1 MGETMKEL
9 TAAEQYE
16 LVKGHPEVWD
26 KTLAYIPASTKKL
39 SEFAAWR
46 YSDWEPLPDDISTLT
61 LCALFM
67 LAAECGVRKL
77 KPSQLI
83 DLKKPWCAR
92 VGDGQVLEATP
103 LAAAVAA
110 HKRRSKP

>member
-1 MGETMKEL
+1 MKEL

-16 LVKGHPEVWD
+16 LVKDHPDVWD

-46 YSDWEPLPDDISTLT
+46 YSDWEPLPNDISTLT
-61 LCALFM
+61 LTALFM
-67 LAAECGVRKL
+67 LAAECGV
-77 KPSQLI
+77 I
-83 DLKKPWCAR
+83 DMSEIHVSKE
-92 VGDGQVLEATP
+92 GQPFQAFSFVRGPFSYGATP

-110 HKRRSKP
+110 YKRRSVP